1 MRHRVKKIKFNY
13 GRDANRML
21 LRKLSVNFLT
31 KGKLTTT
38 KAKIKSLKSFLEIV
52 LNKAKEET
60 EANKN
65 FIWKRIGDKKIIR
78 LLFKEIGPAIKKK
91 TSGYL
96 KLNNLGKRLSD
107 GSEMV
112 KIEWSIPV
120 VLENKKKPL
129 VLPGRKISKK

>member
-1 MRHRVKKIKFNY
+1 
-13 GRDANRML
+13 ML